1 MAIPIIQRTK
11 ESAIAV
17 KDSEKLERIATGVGV
32 ISRAVEFVSDRQQ
45 KENKFIRD
53 QWMMSKG
60 LATSQMNLTKKEI
73 QRFEDAQ
80 RKEADKDLQEKEDRR
95 EQKGLFEKIANYL
108 LQQNKGK
115 VSDKNLAKAK
125 KSGFLKWL
133 FITFGIADLA
143 LIITDT
149 IARVKKGVNIFKAI
163 FQSIGKIFAKPIAWV
178 KNTRLWKGL
187 TGFFSSIG
195 DFFRNQKKKVLN
207 GKWVQSIKNF
217 FSGIGNLLRGIG
229 GSIKKSKAFNVLKG
243 LFAPQGKLGFIGNIF
258 RKLNASVSAKGGI
271 GKIFKGILDFIM
283 KWTRRL
289 RPLFKSFRM
298 IGSVLFKFLGFPI
311 TLILGLIGGIKG
323 FIKGFKEDGILGG
336 IKGAFWG
343 MLDSLVG
350 SLVDGLSWLGGW
362 ILEKLGFEELGKKM
376 QEFKFM
382 DFLKNLPET
391 FTLVKD
397 KVVGFFKGAYDYV
410 VGLFGGGEG
419 EEKEGGKGI
428 LPKIA
433 DMFSFVGQIISWPF
447 KKIGG
452 FFKGA
457 YDYVVGL
464 FGGGEGEKTEEKKGI
479 LPSFSDMFKSVLDIF
494 TTIPKKIGD
503 FFSRGIDW
511 VTEKIKEFDII
522 GMLYDFID
530 NSDMPDLAKS
540 TFRKALGAVG
550 VKDPREARRKEENAL
565 KKSMA
570 EENEKKLEEEMR
582 VQRFKYA
589 SDSRKHL
596 RSLGKKVDEEEIKQ
610 MVANAERMGTIRER
624 AEDKLRKSGQ
634 LVEYQ
639 DPDTLMERMQ
649 KLGRGLK
656 ASGVIQEDADRFTR
670 MSNALKSTDLEKRRA
685 GLQEMKKLEAEMKI
699 RQEKRSAPVIISPR
713 SQTTASNIDNSTQI
727 NTSGS
732 NQDSLNSFHRAFAP
746 S

>member
-17 KDSEKLERIATGVGV
+17 KDSEKLERIATGIGA

-80 RKEADKDLQEKEDRR
+80 RKEANKDFQEKEDKR

-108 LQQNKGK
+108 LQQNKDK

-125 KSGFLKWL
+125 KGGFLKWL

-143 LIITDT
+143 LIIIGT
-149 IARVKKGVNIFKAI
+149 IARVKQGVNIFKAI
-163 FQSIGKIFAKPIAWV
+163 FQSIGKVFAKPIAWV

-195 DFFRNQKKKVLN
+195 NFFRNQKKKVLN
-207 GKWVQSIKNF
+207 GKWVQSIKNLF
-217 FSGIGNLLRGIG
+217 SSIGNFFRNQKKKVLNGKWVQSIKNLFSGIGNLLRGIG

-243 LFAPQGKLGFIGNIF
+243 LFAPQGPLGFIGNIF
-258 RKLNASVSAKGGI
+258 RKLNSSVSAKGGI
-271 GKIFKGILDFIM
+271 GKIFKGILDFVM

-289 RPLFKSFRM
+289 RPLFKPFRT
-298 IGSVLFKFLGFPI
+298 IAAVLFKFLGFPI
-311 TLILGLIGGIKG
+311 TLIMGLIGGIKG

-343 MLDSLVG
+343 MLDSVVG

-433 DMFSFVGQIISWPF
+433 DMFSFVGQIMSWPY

-457 YDYVVGL
+457 YDYIVGL
-464 FGGGEGEKTEEKKGI
+464 FGGGEGEKTPISREER
-479 LPSFSDMFKSVLDIF
+479 LDYMQ
-494 TTIPKKIGD
+494 
-503 FFSRGIDW
+503 R
-511 VTEKIKEFDII
+511 VH
-522 GMLYDFID
+522 L
-530 NSDMPDLAKS
+530 L
-540 TFRKALGAVG
+540 
-550 VKDPREARRKEENAL
+550 L
-565 KKSMA
+565 KK
-570 EENEKKLEEEMR
+570 EREKL
-582 VQRFKYA
+582 
-589 SDSRKHL
+589 
-596 RSLGKKVDEEEIKQ
+596 
-610 MVANAERMGTIRER
+610 
-624 AEDKLRKSGQ
+624 
-634 LVEYQ
+634 
-639 DPDTLMERMQ
+639 
-649 KLGRGLK
+649 
-656 ASGVIQEDADRFTR
+656 
-670 MSNALKSTDLEKRRA
+670 
-685 GLQEMKKLEAEMKI
+685 
-699 RQEKRSAPVIISPR
+699 
-713 SQTTASNIDNSTQI
+713 
-727 NTSGS
+727 
-732 NQDSLNSFHRAFAP
+732 
-746 S
+746 